1 MFKEGYFHKYNLK
14 NVEMKYG
21 SLILEKKEYVY
32 LKRILNISG
41 YAEDHETQKSLMKL
55 YEELKTAHIVDEAEL
70 PHDIIRFNS
79 KVTVVFENGMEKIIQ
94 LVIPIDKDVNKSK
107 ISVLTPIGSALM
119 GYSEGDTII
128 WDFPE
133 GKTQLTIAK
142 VIQERKITNIDLVT

>member
-70 PHDIIRFNS
+70 PHDIIRFN
-79 KVTVVFENGMEKIIQ
+79 
-94 LVIPIDKDVNKSK
+94 PIDKDVNKSK